1 MIDAIGWAAT
11 AIFLASYSCTDSRR
25 LRLTQAAAAIV
36 WVAYGAMLDAM
47 PIIVANLLVA
57 GVAAYSAAKGFR
69 PARRRGIPSAAV
81 TPAAAADRS
90 RTS

>member
-11 AIFLASYSCTDSRR
+11 AIFLTSYACTDTRR
-25 LRLTQAAAAIV
+25 LRLMQAAAALV
-36 WVAYGAMLDAM
+36 WVGYGAMLNAI

-57 GVAAYSAAKGFR
+57 GVAAYSAIQGLR
-69 PARRRGIPSAAV
+69 RSRQTGPAGAV
-81 TPAAAADRS
+81 TPAAAADLS